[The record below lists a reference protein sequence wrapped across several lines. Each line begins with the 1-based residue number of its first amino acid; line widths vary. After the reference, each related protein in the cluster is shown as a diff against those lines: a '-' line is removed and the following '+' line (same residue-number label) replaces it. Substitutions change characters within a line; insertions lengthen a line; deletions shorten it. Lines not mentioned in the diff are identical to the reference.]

1 MTDGGVRDGA
11 ELAGA
16 ELGSGA
22 HGELIARVAAHY
34 RDDDRVLAVAVFGS
48 VSAGTWHELSDVDF
62 DIVLAD
68 QAAAEPDAEVAALF
82 GSTAV
87 IVLTKADCADVV
99 LDSGQEASFRWHP
112 LPATSPNI
120 TGTVRVVAGQLTA
133 ADIAA
138 AGEANRAAP
147 DTRRLL
153 DAAARD
159 AIGARKALARER
171 AWEAAAAVERVRA
184 SLTALRGG
192 RDGLRLDLADPAGAL
207 RAVLAVLEDGYD
219 LGPRRR
225 ALLARFGAGPDALP
239 PMARHLAGRAPGPLA
254 QNRGPAAEAVGSSGP
269 CAWPD
274 AGRPAPTGYPAA
286 RACRITARSAERPR
300 ARRAA

>member
-1 MTDGGVRDGA
+1 
-11 ELAGA
+11 
-16 ELGSGA
+16 
-22 HGELIARVAAHY
+22 VAAHY

-48 VSAGTWHELSDVDF
+48 VSAGTWHVLSDVDF

-68 QAAAEPDAEVAALF
+68 QAAADPDAEIAALF

-87 IVLTKADCADVV
+87 IVLTKADCADIV

-112 LPATSPNI
+112 LSVTSPNI
-120 TGTVRVVAGQLTA
+120 TASVRVVAGRLAA

-153 DAAARD
+153 DMVVRD

-171 AWEAAAAVERVRA
+171 AWEATAAVERVRG
-184 SLTALRGG
+184 SLTALRGR
-192 RDGLRLDLADPAGAL
+192 RDGLRLDPADPAGAL
-207 RAVLAVLEDGYD
+207 RAVLAVIEDGYD

-225 ALLARFGAGPDALP
+225 ALLARLGAVTGALP
-239 PMARHLAGRAPGPLA
+239 P
-254 QNRGPAAEAVGSSGP
+254 
-269 CAWPD
+269 
-274 AGRPAPTGYPAA
+274 AA
-286 RACRITARSAERPR
+286 RTHSHG
-300 ARRAA
+300 